1 MKRNL
6 SFALRF
12 AVLLVVVATTM
23 AVACPSPEPPGPD
36 PVNPVITKSPER
48 QQLEASYTEGL
59 YLKGAIALAYNQEM
73 YQRAASRDRGTYRIQ
88 SDDQTRYLH
97 VRYTE
102 SIPSAEGEE
111 VECEL
116 RYRLAAGEQTTLIV
130 KLIVVKATEEYL
142 WLWNEFQKVG
152 MIVQRI

>member
-1 MKRNL
+1 MKRNPG
-6 SFALRF
+6 FILRF
-12 AVLLVVVATTM
+12 ALFLVLVATTM
-23 AVACPSPEPPGPD
+23 AVSCPQPDPPGPEPPT
-36 PVNPVITKSPER
+36 PVDTKSAER
-48 QQLEASYTEGL
+48 KQLESSYTEGL
-59 YLKGAIALAYNQEM
+59 YIKGAIALAYNQDI
-73 YQRAASRDRGTYRIQ
+73 YQRAASRDRRTYRIQ

-102 SIPSAEGEE
+102 VIPSAEGEE

-116 RYRLAAGEQTTLIV
+116 HYRLAAGEQTTLIV

-142 WLWNEFQKVG
+142 WLWNDFQKVG

>member
-1 MKRNL
+1 MKQNL
-6 SFALRF
+6 SFILRLTL
-12 AVLLVVVATTM
+12 LLVVTATTM
-23 AVACPSPEPPGPD
+23 AVSCPRPDPPGPEPPD
-36 PVNPVITKSPER
+36 PVITKSQER
-48 QQLEASYTEGL
+48 QQLESSYTEGL
-59 YLKGAIALAYNQEM
+59 YLKGAIALAYNQAM

-102 SIPSAEGEE
+102 EIPSAEGEE
-111 VECEL
+111 VECEIQ
-116 RYRLAAGEQTTLIV
+116 YRLAAGEQTTLIV